1 MSSARSPVRA
11 EIRSIVSLAAPVVF
25 VQAGLMLQGVVD
37 TMMLGRVSQAALAAG
52 ALGNTVAW
60 GVLGGTMGV
69 LYSLDP
75 LVAQDYGAARHRRV
89 VGHLSRGLVLGT
101 VLAAVAALANWLFAE
116 NLDFFR
122 QPEEI
127 VPLSRAYLLALIPGL
142 LPFLWS
148 IALRQTLQAMSVV
161 RPAAI
166 AIVVANLFN
175 VVANYGLV
183 FGHFGLPRLEVL
195 GSALAT
201 SASRWVM
208 FFTLL
213 AFGVRDL
220 RARVGGLW
228 AGWRDAMHG
237 ASLRAMVKLGAPIAL
252 HQASE
257 MWVFGTVGLM
267 MGALGT
273 LEFAAHQ
280 VSLQLASMAFMVP
293 LGIGAAAA
301 TRVGNAVGREDA
313 TGTHRSAW
321 LSLLL
326 GGGVM
331 IGSALAFS
339 IFPRALGRAFTP
351 DVAVLDVVVL
361 LLPIAAMFQL
371 VDGIQV
377 VAAGILRG
385 MADTARPAFLALLG
399 FWAFGLP
406 AAWILAFPLELGP
419 RGLWFGLS
427 AGLGA
432 VAFLLVLRIRSLLRR
447 PLVELRLALEE
458 EAEEVKEVVE
468 EIGSA

>member
-1 MSSARSPVRA
+1 MSSPIRPVRT
-11 EIRSIVSLAAPVVF
+11 EIRRIVALAAPVVF

-75 LVAQDYGAARHRRV
+75 LVAQDFGAGRRNRV
-89 VGHLSRGLVLGT
+89 VAHLSRGLVLG
-101 VLAAVAALANWLFAE
+101 VVLAALAAVANWVLAE

-122 QPEEI
+122 QPAEI
-127 VPLSRAYLLALIPGL
+127 VPLSRAYLIALIPGL

-148 IALRQTLQAMSVV
+148 IAVRQTLQAMSVV

-166 AIVVANLFN
+166 AIIVANLFN

-213 AFGVRDL
+213 LFGVPEL
-220 RARVGGLW
+220 RSRVGGLW
-228 AGWRDAMHG
+228 AGTRSAMHG
-237 ASLRAMVKLGAPIAL
+237 ASLRAMVRLGAPIAL

-280 VSLQLASMAFMVP
+280 VALQLASMAFMVP
-293 LGIGAAAA
+293 LGIGAAAS
-301 TRVGNAVGREDA
+301 TRVGNAVGREDQS
-313 TGTHRSAW
+313 GTHRAAW

-331 IGSALAFS
+331 VGSALAFS
-339 IFPRALGRAFTP
+339 LFPRLLGRAFTP
-351 DVAVLDVVVL
+351 DVDVLDVVVL

-406 AAWILAFPLELGP
+406 LAWMLAFRYGLGP

-432 VAFLLVLRIRSLLRR
+432 VALLLVLRIRSLLRR
-447 PLVELRLALEE
+447 PIEELRLAVEE
-458 EAEEVKEVVE
+458 EAEEVQEVVQ
-468 EIGSA
+468 EIGTS